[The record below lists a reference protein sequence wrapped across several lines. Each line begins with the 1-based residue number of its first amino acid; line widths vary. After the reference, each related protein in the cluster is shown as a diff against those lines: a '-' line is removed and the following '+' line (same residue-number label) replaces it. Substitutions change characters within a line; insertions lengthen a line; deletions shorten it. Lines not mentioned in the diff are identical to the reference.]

1 MTLGDPSQIL
11 TATQSYIADS
21 TMEPKYVVA
30 CEATKEVVWLRKFL
44 MNLGVIRIKQSS
56 ITLFC
61 ENNGVIA
68 QSKE

>member
-1 MTLGDPSQIL
+1 MQV
-11 TATQSYIADS
+11 
-21 TMEPKYVVA
+21 EYVAA
-30 CEATKEVVWLRKFL
+30 CEAVNEVVWLRKFL